1 VIFTLEALRADQGD
15 SLLLHYGPDDAP
27 LLAVIDGGPSG
38 VYKRTLRPRLEELRA
53 SRSPDEPLPLQ
64 LVAVSHID
72 DDHIRGVLD
81 LVGQV
86 AREQE
91 DGDDPTFEVLALW
104 HNSFEDIVGGGGP
117 ASLPA
122 AVSALAT
129 GATARAAGL
138 SEPARLVVASIAQG
152 RRLRDT
158 ASALALDVNRPFDG
172 PVVAPRTVDWG
183 DGLELVVVGPD
194 RERLGDL
201 QKRWQRDVRDE
212 TPSESIVASYLD
224 RSVYNLSSIVVLAKM
239 RRKTML
245 LTGDARG
252 DDVLA
257 GLRTAGLL
265 KRLPLHVDILKLP
278 HHGSDRNVETE
289 FFRQVVADHY
299 VVSADGTDDNPE
311 IATFE
316 MISDAREDDDF
327 VLHLTNRDGKK
338 GLGRRLKAF
347 EARERRGGRRY
358 EIRYPAD
365 GEPGLRID
373 LLKPLR
379 DERADD

>member
-27 LLAVIDGGPSG
+27 LVAVIDGGPSG

-53 SRSPDEPLPLQ
+53 SRSPGGPLPLQ
-64 LVAVSHID
+64 IVAVSHID

-86 AREQE
+86 AREQDE
-91 DGDDPTFEVLALW
+91 DRERTFDVLALW
-104 HNSFEDIVGGGGP
+104 HNSFEDIVGGSGP
-117 ASLPA
+117 AGVPA
-122 AVSALAT
+122 AVTALAT
-129 GATARAAGL
+129 GAAATAAGL
-138 SEPARLVVASIAQG
+138 SPPARLVVASIAQG

-158 ASALALDVNRPFDG
+158 ASALALEVNRPFDG

-183 DGLELVVVGPD
+183 DGLEFVVVGPD
-194 RERLGDL
+194 QKRLDDL
-201 QKRWQRDVRDE
+201 QKRWQRDVLHE
-212 TPSESIVASYLD
+212 SPSETTVAAYLD

-239 RRKTML
+239 RRKRML

-252 DDVLA
+252 DDILA
-257 GLRTAGLL
+257 GLRNAGLL
-265 KRLPLHVDILKLP
+265 KRSPLHVDILKVP

-289 FFRQVVADHY
+289 FFRRVVADHY

-338 GLGRRLKAF
+338 NLGRRLKAF
-347 EARERRGGRRY
+347 EAKERRGGRKY
-358 EIRYPAD
+358 EIRYP
-365 GEPGLRID
+365 GTSERGLKID
-373 LLKPLR
+373 LLEPVN
-379 DERADD
+379 D